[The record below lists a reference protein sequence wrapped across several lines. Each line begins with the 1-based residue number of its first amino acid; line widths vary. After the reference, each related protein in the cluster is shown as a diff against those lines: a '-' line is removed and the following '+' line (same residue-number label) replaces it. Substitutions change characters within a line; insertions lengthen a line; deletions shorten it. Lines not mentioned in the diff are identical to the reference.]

1 LFLDYFLKNINKTR
15 SKLGYNIDLI
25 VENSKRCRLFFTIH
39 VLTLLYFTMDLLF
52 NFLFILILNFLRYY
66 ILFELN

>member
-25 VENSKRCRLFFTIH
+25 VENSKRCRLFFTIY
-39 VLTLLYFTMDLLF
+39 VLTLSYFTMDLLF
-52 NFLFILILNFLRYY
+52 NFLFIFYAITSF
-66 ILFELN
+66 FS